1 MQGGDIVCG
10 APMFLLPARF
20 SMSVTVRVWD
30 LPTRI
35 FHWSLVICVIG
46 LVTTA
51 QIGGSAMGWH
61 FRFGYSVLTLLLFR
75 LVWGVVGGKWSLF
88 SSFLY
93 SPATIWLHIRGRSLP
108 EHTVGHNPLGSL
120 SVFAFLA
127 FLLIQVATGLVSD
140 DEITTS
146 GPLTSYVSGEVVSA
160 ATTYHTEIGKFV
172 LIGLV
177 VLHIGAITFYRL
189 NKREDLLR
197 PMILGDKITQV
208 ATDQSRDDARS
219 RTLAAIVFLAC
230 AALVT
235 GVLKVAG

>member
-1 MQGGDIVCG
+1 MQGGEIVCG
-10 APMFLLPARF
+10 APMFLLLARF

-61 FRFGYSVLTLLLFR
+61 FRFGYSVLSLLLFR
-75 LVWGVVGGKWSLF
+75 LVWGVVGGKWSRF

-93 SPATIWLHIRGRSLP
+93 SPATIWRYIRGQSLP
-108 EHTVGHNPLGSL
+108 EHSVGHNPLGSL

-127 FLLIQVATGLVSD
+127 FLLTQVATGLVSD
-140 DEITTS
+140 DEILTA

-177 VLHIGAITFYRL
+177 VLHIGAIIFYRL

-235 GVLKVAG
+235 GVLKIAG

>member
-10 APMFLLPARF
+10 APMFLLLARF

-61 FRFGYSVLTLLLFR
+61 FRFGYAVLSLLLFR
-75 LVWGVVGGKWSLF
+75 LVWGVVGGKWSRF

-93 SPATIWLHIRGRSLP
+93 SPATIWRYIRGQSLP
-108 EHTVGHNPLGSL
+108 EHSVGHNPLGSL

-127 FLLIQVATGLVSD
+127 FLLTQVATGLVSD
-140 DEITTS
+140 DEILTA

-177 VLHIGAITFYRL
+177 VLHIGAIIFYRL

-235 GVLKVAG
+235 GVLKIAG

>member
-1 MQGGDIVCG
+1 
-10 APMFLLPARF
+10 
-20 SMSVTVRVWD
+20 MSVTVRVWD

-51 QIGGSAMGWH
+51 QLGGSAMDWH
-61 FRFGYSVLTLLLFR
+61 FRFGYAVLSLLLFR
-75 LVWGVVGGKWSLF
+75 LVWGVVGGKWSRF
-88 SSFLY
+88 SSFLH
-93 SPATIWLHIRGRSLP
+93 SPATIWRHMRGQSRP
-108 EHTVGHNPLGSL
+108 EHSVGHTPLGSL
-120 SVFAFLA
+120 SIFALLT
-127 FLLIQVATGLVSD
+127 FLLTQVASGLVSD

-177 VLHIGAITFYRL
+177 VLHIGAIIFYRL
-189 NKREDLLR
+189 NKREDLLG
-197 PMILGDKITQV
+197 PMIRGDKITQV
-208 ATDQSRDDARS
+208 ATDGSRDDVRS
-219 RTLAAIVFLAC
+219 RTLAAIIFLAC

-235 GVLKVAG
+235 GVLKISD